1 MFMPYVAN
9 VSQFCDSGKGS
20 RQHNRFAPNK
30 HNAMCKGKSTWE
42 VISENE
48 DFKNLPRPDISKRI
62 EVSFDETQQR
72 EDLPQRIVLV
82 LDVSA
87 SMDDFQRMTVLKRA
101 ATQYT
106 QDIENGSKRLAIIT
120 FSSNATVRH
129 PLTTVN
135 DGTRQGFLD
144 SINELEPDT
153 STCIGCGLLRALEIL
168 TTEDETPEGSIIVL
182 ISDGI
187 ENRDPRLKD
196 VLLQLTAAKVE
207 VSTMALGTEADDQ
220 LEMLATVTRG
230 KAFSF
235 QDVQGNRA
243 LRMQAAF
250 VEATTTH
257 SGTDNDYVTLTDTAK
272 ELYDQPTQADI
283 TVTLI
288 DPSGQKCE
296 QCSEHKDEKT
306 RKIIIPSP
314 AQPGEWTIQVES
326 SEPGPVEVNIQA
338 KSKGKDPNSEPIQ
351 VACRVASLEV
361 GKPDEAIIYVDV
373 NKGRKAVLDATV
385 FAEVTGPN
393 EPYKS
398 TVQLRD
404 DGRDADVQ
412 ANDGTYSGYFD
423 EFTGKGRYAVTAHVS
438 GDNETRVSGP
448 KIASGGGNTML
459 PPCHLQ
465 GAEADHEYSID
476 DFKEDYSTAEVANET
491 SMSVEP
497 AGAFLRVAFGGS
509 FQVTEDIMQSQ
520 VPPSA
525 INDLTVV
532 QVRLG
537 ANDTLKVQLTW
548 TWPGAHLTYGNASAV
563 EIRASKDDA
572 KLDSEFEKQEEMTM
586 ADVVEGN
593 LDPLPAGSKHKV
605 TFAFATKWATLRPD
619 GALDWKIFLA
629 ARAANSDGLKS
640 NTSNVVQ
647 ATNTPPPITTTV
659 AATTTVATTTTA
671 TTTHGSTT
679 EAATTTESTTTTT
692 AGGKRMPNSPELA
705 QLLLW
710 VLIGGIAVIV
720 VATMLFAVFRA
731 SAKSQKAVSRRRIVQ
746 PASAADSELL

>member
-1 MFMPYVAN
+1 MASRLAVAAALLCLLSCVKSLTVDKSDGGYKDLLISIHKDVPYNETIVENIKSLLRSSSDFLHRATNGRVYFKHVMINFPNTWPKRSSARSVSSSWFDKSDVRVDLSGSTAEERPFTKQSRLCGERGDYIKLTPTFVAELNASTARTFRNPAYVFVHEWAHYRYGVFDEHGWLDDEKYPRTYCEDGKVKLNACSTKFRFIPKMASGEICTKLNKTSCRFPKDCVIHVYTSVKDPVESSIMFMPYVAN

-257 SGTDNDYVTLTDTAK
+257 SGTDNDYVTLTDTARNFTTRLDEK
-272 ELYDQPTQADI
+272 LVLEPSLGNDTIVLVELVKPMQADI

-296 QCSEHKDEKT
+296 QCSEHRDEKT

-326 SEPGPVEVNIQA
+326 PEPGPVEVNIQA

-398 TVQLRD
+398 TVQLHD

-459 PPCHLQ
+459 PLP
-465 GAEADHEYSID
+465 S
-476 DFKEDYSTAEVANET
+476 EDPAPPPPEGFLPFTWSSTA
-491 SMSVEP
+491 SV
-497 AGAFLRVAFGGS
+497 
-509 FQVTEDIMQSQ
+509 I
-520 VPPSA
+520 
-525 INDLTVV
+525 
-532 QVRLG
+532 
-537 ANDTLKVQLTW
+537 
-548 TWPGAHLTYGNASAV
+548 
-563 EIRASKDDA
+563 
-572 KLDSEFEKQEEMTM
+572 
-586 ADVVEGN
+586 
-593 LDPLPAGSKHKV
+593 
-605 TFAFATKWATLRPD
+605 
-619 GALDWKIFLA
+619 
-629 ARAANSDGLKS
+629 GL
-640 NTSNVVQ
+640 
-647 ATNTPPPITTTV
+647 
-659 AATTTVATTTTA
+659 
-671 TTTHGSTT
+671 
-679 EAATTTESTTTTT
+679 
-692 AGGKRMPNSPELA
+692 L
-705 QLLLW
+705 
-710 VLIGGIAVIV
+710 
-720 VATMLFAVFRA
+720 
-731 SAKSQKAVSRRRIVQ
+731 
-746 PASAADSELL
+746 